1 MPKLTINDKDYYT
14 DDFNEDQMKM
24 YQEIGLAREEMG
36 RMDYLMRVLDARCNM
51 LGGMIVEIAEQ
62 EDDNE
67 VKQLPEKEKVQ

>member
-62 EDDNE
+62 EDNNE